1 MKRNFLLLTALCA
14 LAITSCK
21 KNNNEVSS
29 KVNIQVQATNAASGV
44 VQWSSGTT
52 NAGLLTITTNSG
64 TSPVSYTTSGTQTS
78 DLFSSQ
84 SALGTVNMP
93 AGTFTSPEFK
103 VSLQS
108 NANTSGI
115 VLDGS
120 FFDGTNTVPVIF
132 DLTNDLDIKAT
143 TSAINE
149 TNGGNYKALISID
162 LAALMQNI
170 SVADLTAAEQNGM
183 VIINGSTNTG
193 LYNLIVANLQNPEPI
208 VFQQN

>member
-64 TSPVSYTTSGTQTS
+64 TSPVSYTTSGTPTS